1 MTIGA
6 ETEPVV
12 RIDDVRV
19 PFLEIK
25 IAPVDAEVVGA
36 LDQHG
41 SFEFR
46 PHDGPRIAAE
56 QADFMREGDHRLVR
70 TDAIGP
76 VARFRVFALRHE
88 GERLQPDHR
97 FALLLP
103 VLEVIEACLVDR
115 ASLVRGR
122 LGPGTLFEEEPG
134 DLRRAVAGGEH
145 SGLLRLLVDAGTRRL
160 GP

>member
-1 MTIGA
+1 MMIRA

-25 IAPVDAEVVGA
+25 IAPVDAEVVRA
-36 LDQHG
+36 LDQHV

-46 PHDGPRIAAE
+46 PDNGPRVAAK
-56 QADFMREGDHRLVR
+56 QADLMREGDHRLVR
-70 TDAIGP
+70 GDAVGP
-76 VARFRVFALRHE
+76 VARLRVFALRHE

-103 VLEVIEACLVDR
+103 DLEVIEGCLVDR

-134 DLRRAVAGGEH
+134 DLRRAVAGGENR
-145 SGLLRLLVDAGTRRL
+145 GLLGLLVDAGTRRL